1 MVLPRV
7 PEESSFPTLKRLL
20 VGKPIPSH
28 LAHHER
34 LSRVTGLAVLSS
46 DALSSVAYATDFI
59 IATLIAAG
67 TAALGYALPIAFV
80 IAALLAI
87 VAFSYRQTI
96 HAYPTGGGAYRVA
109 KENIAENAGL
119 TAAASLL
126 VDYTLT
132 VSVSISAGVLAI
144 TSAFPSLDESRV
156 PLCLMFLAL
165 LTVGNLRGIKESGR
179 IFAIPTYFFVVCIF
193 IMITVGLY
201 RYAYGTV
208 SPLVVP
214 RPANASTRAIS
225 MLLLLT
231 AFANGCTAMTGVE
244 AVSDGVPAFRPP
256 ESKNA
261 AATLIT
267 MAVLAITMFLGIT
280 FLAHAYQVMPSEKES
295 GVSQLGRAIFGSG
308 TVIYYLVQAAT
319 TLILVLAANTA
330 YADFPRLASIVSRD
344 RFLPRQF
351 MNQGDR
357 LAFSNGILVLS
368 AFAAVLI
375 VAFRGDTHALLPLYM
390 IGVFVSFTLSQAG
403 MVIHWKKAQT
413 PGWKTSALINGF
425 GAIVTGI
432 VLVIVAITKTLEGAW
447 IVLVLIPIII
457 AVFKATRG
465 HYDHVSSQLTLRNY
479 TPQARVHNTV
489 LIPIGGMQRA
499 VVEALRY
506 AETLSDDVRAV
517 YVDVDPTA
525 TDHIKRQWQVWGGR
539 VKLIVL
545 DSPYRS
551 VMEPLLEY
559 IEQVEK
565 DREDDY
571 VTVILPEFVPAR
583 WWQHLLHNQ
592 RALLIKGALL
602 FRPNTVV
609 TSVPFHLAK

>member
-1 MVLPRV
+1 MA
-7 PEESSFPTLKRLL
+7 EESSFPTLKRFLL
-20 VGKPIPSH
+20 GKPIPSH

-46 DALSSVAYATDFI
+46 DALSSVAYATDFVV
-59 IATLIAAG
+59 ATLLVAG
-67 TAALGYALPIAFV
+67 TAALVYAIPISLV
-80 IAALLAI
+80 ITALLAV

-109 KENIAENAGL
+109 KENISPMAGL
-119 TAAASLL
+119 IAAASLL

-144 TSAFPSLDESRV
+144 TSAFPGLDPYRV
-156 PLCLMFLAL
+156 ELCLVFLAM
-165 LTVGNLRGIKESGR
+165 LTVGNLRGLKESGQ

-193 IMITVGLY
+193 MLIAAGLY
-201 RYAYGTV
+201 RYLTGDLVPIEHPSALGEAK
-208 SPLVVP
+208 PL
-214 RPANASTRAIS
+214 TTF
-225 MLLLLT
+225 LLLT

-256 ESKNA
+256 EAKNA
-261 AATLIT
+261 AATLVT
-267 MAVLAITMFLGIT
+267 MAVLAIAMFLGIT
-280 FLAHAYQVMPSEKES
+280 FLAHAYQVIPTPDES
-295 GVSQLGRAIFGSG
+295 GVSQLGRAIFGRG
-308 TVIYYLVQAAT
+308 PIYYLVQAAT

-344 RFLPRQF
+344 GFLPRQF

-368 AFAAVLI
+368 AFAALLI
-375 VAFRGDTHALLPLYM
+375 FAFRGDTQSLLPLYM
-390 IGVFVSFTLSQAG
+390 IGVFISFTLSQTG
-403 MVIHWKKAQT
+403 MVIHWRQT
-413 PGWKTSALINGF
+413 RDPGWKTSALINGF
-425 GAIVTGI
+425 GAVTTGV
-432 VLVIVAITKTLEGAW
+432 VLIIVAVTKTFEGAW
-447 IVLVLIPIII
+447 IVLVLIPII
-457 AVFKATRG
+457 VMLFRATRQ
-465 HYDHVSSQLTLRNY
+465 HYDHVGAQLTLRNY
-479 TPQARVHNTV
+479 TPQRKVHNTV
-489 LIPIGGMQRA
+489 IIPIGGIQRA

-506 AETLSDDVRAV
+506 AETLSNDVRGV
-517 YVDVDPTA
+517 YVDVDPAA
-525 TDHIKRQWQVWGGR
+525 TEQVQREWATWGGR
-539 VKLIVL
+539 AQLIVL
-545 DSPYRS
+545 PSPYRS

-559 IEQVEK
+559 IEQVENE
-565 DREDDY
+565 RQDDY